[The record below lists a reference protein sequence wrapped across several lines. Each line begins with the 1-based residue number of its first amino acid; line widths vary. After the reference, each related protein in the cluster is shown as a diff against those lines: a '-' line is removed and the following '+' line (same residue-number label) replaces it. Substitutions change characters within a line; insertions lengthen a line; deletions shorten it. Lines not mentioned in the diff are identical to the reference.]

1 MKLIKNTIG
10 FIFYWLILPS
20 VIIFGGWQGWRL
32 WNWSI
37 SAPMVETQDAEKK
50 IQFNIPPGTA
60 ATQIGEQLEAKGIIR
75 SAMAWKLWTYWLQLH
90 DSEGEYKA
98 GTYQLSAT
106 EPLPAIAKKIWVG
119 KVVQVNFTIPEGW
132 TIKQMGEYFQSKG
145 FFSADEFIAAASKIP
160 QDKYPWLPD
169 GLPHLEGFLYPD
181 TYKISSDRLSA
192 QRIVTIMLDE
202 FEQVALPVYQ
212 QTKNQTQLNLVQWVT
227 LASIVEKESVVPQER
242 SLIAGVFTKRLV
254 KGMKLQA
261 DPTVE
266 YGLGIKQTADR
277 PLTYSQVATPSPYN
291 TYVNFGLP
299 PTPIASP
306 GIASLKATLYPAK
319 TEYLY
324 FVARYDGTHV
334 FSRTLAEHEAAT
346 RAIRRQRQNQPRKSS
361 S

>member
-10 FIFYWLILPS
+10 FIFYWLILPA

-37 SAPMVETQDAEKK
+37 SAPVVETQDAEKK

-75 SAMAWKLWTYWLQLH
+75 SAMAWKLWTYWLELH
-90 DSEGEYKA
+90 DSEGEFKA
-98 GTYQLSAT
+98 GTYQLSPT

-261 DPTVE
+261 DPTV
-266 YGLGIKQTADR
+266 R
-277 PLTYSQVATPSPYN
+277 
-291 TYVNFGLP
+291 
-299 PTPIASP
+299 
-306 GIASLKATLYPAK
+306 
-319 TEYLY
+319 
-324 FVARYDGTHV
+324 
-334 FSRTLAEHEAAT
+334 
-346 RAIRRQRQNQPRKSS
+346 IRL
-361 S
+361 